1 MHNIDRTNLET
12 GYGEFTGEI
21 PGEYTG
27 EYGGEFGGEY
37 GGEFEFQGESETYGE
52 YSQESPF
59 SEAQEMELAA
69 ELLSISNEAE
79 LEQFFG
85 GLLKKVGR
93 LAGGFIKSPIGQS
106 LVGSL
111 KGLAK
116 QALPALG
123 ATAGNMLLPGIG
135 GALGSQLASAAG
147 GMFGLE
153 LEGLSQEDQEFEVAK
168 QIVRLAG
175 AAGSNAAQAPP
186 VASTAQ
192 AAQAASQAL
201 LSAAQ
206 SYAPGL
212 IPGTNGSMAP
222 RHHHCAH
229 PRSGR
234 WIRRRNVI
242 ILLGA

>member
-1 MHNIDRTNLET
+1 MHNIDRTNLEA
-12 GYGEFTGEI
+12 GYGEFTGEM
-21 PGEYTG
+21 PGEFTG
-27 EYGGEFGGEY
+27 EYGGEY
-37 GGEFEFQGESETYGE
+37 GYEFEGESETYGE

-69 ELLSISNEAE
+69 ELLSVSNEAE

-85 GLLKKVGR
+85 GLLKRVGR

-123 ATAGNMLLPGIG
+123 AAAGNMLLPGIG
-135 GALGSQLASAAG
+135 GALGSKLGSAAG
-147 GMFGLE
+147 GLLGLE
-153 LEGLSQEDQEFEVAK
+153 LEGLSQEDKEFEVAK

-175 AAGSNAAQAPP
+175 AAASNAAQAPP
-186 VASTAQ
+186 VTSMAQ
-192 AAQAASQAL
+192 ATQAASQAL
-201 LSAAQ
+201 TSAAQ
-206 SYAPGL
+206 NYAPGL
-212 IPGTNGSMAP
+212 VQGTSGGLAP
-222 RHHHCAH
+222 RNHRCAH

-234 WIRRRNVI
+234 WIRRRHGI
-242 ILLGA
+242 ILLGV